1 MKLCTPKHFLHTLPP
16 PHFMNC
22 LHPNKIFYTF
32 SKKQFANWPTTLKK
46 KPGLKTTRHPSKNFC
61 TLKQNVNSI
70 SEKPSLFG
78 INNILFVYLVEKYPD
93 HFSDLFHA
101 LDIWHKTIKLTKKLA
116 KVRRG
121 SIKPLFF
128 TIHYK

>member
-1 MKLCTPKHFLHTLPP
+1 MKLCTPKHFLQPP
-16 PHFMNC
+16 SLFYELFAPKQNILHF
-22 LHPNKIFYTF
+22 L
-32 SKKQFANWPTTLKK
+32 KKQFANWPTALKK

-70 SEKPSLFG
+70 SEKPSLIG

-116 KVRRG
+116 KVSRG

-128 TIHYK
+128 TSHYK